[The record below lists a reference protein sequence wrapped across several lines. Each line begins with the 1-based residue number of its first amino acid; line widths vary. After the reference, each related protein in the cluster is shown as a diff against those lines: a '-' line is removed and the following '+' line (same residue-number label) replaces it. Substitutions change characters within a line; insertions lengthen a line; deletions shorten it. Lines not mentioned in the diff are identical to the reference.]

1 MVRKKKN
8 ICIKGINFALIMYLL
23 VMGIGVDLKTDYQPR
38 KAVAATHV
46 AIQNWSLY
54 GRKNKVIYCNDSCT
68 YWDRFKDMAK
78 VWNAH
83 KSGVLKQWKNGDI
96 VTCRVQSAAELSSR
110 SARTYSTGFIV
121 FNTNQMRR
129 HSQNEKN
136 NVALHEQGHALGL
149 DHNIGGKDVMYMQ
162 PTCLVKLSQNDK
174 ASFNKAYNKFVLG
187 R

>member
-1 MVRKKKN
+1 MCYQHRVYNFPLLRCKTEHIRKCYREQESVLRYGKENKKWLEKKKN

-38 KAVAATHV
+38 KVVAATHV

-129 HSQNEKN
+129 HEAK
-136 NVALHEQGHALGL
+136 
-149 DHNIGGKDVMYMQ
+149 
-162 PTCLVKLSQNDK
+162 
-174 ASFNKAYNKFVLG
+174 
-187 R
+187 

>member
-1 MVRKKKN
+1 M
-8 ICIKGINFALIMYLL
+8 
-23 VMGIGVDLKTDYQPR
+23 
-38 KAVAATHV
+38 
-46 AIQNWSLY
+46 
-54 GRKNKVIYCNDSCT
+54 
-68 YWDRFKDMAK
+68 
-78 VWNAH
+78 
-83 KSGVLKQWKNGDI
+83 LKQWKNGDI

-149 DHNIGGKDVMYMQ
+149 DHNTGGKDVMNVQ
-162 PTCLVKLSQNDK
+162 PRSIIKLSQNDK